1 MGEVWPSNINQWSKA
16 SSSKP
21 PDAWIRPQAWAA
33 KRQAASNKLDKA
45 LELGYNGIMSTK
57 LSTNNLFRT
66 FETEKEAAEWINSHS
81 LPEEKRLLWLGFAF
95 GCNYAANQVNKKFIL
110 KKKE

>member
-1 MGEVWPSNINQWSKA
+1 
-16 SSSKP
+16 
-21 PDAWIRPQAWAA
+21 
-33 KRQAASNKLDKA
+33 
-45 LELGYNGIMSTK
+45 MSTK

-110 KKKE
+110 KKKEAASCKRQATSLTQLKGIRFYVS

>member
-1 MGEVWPSNINQWSKA
+1 
-16 SSSKP
+16 
-21 PDAWIRPQAWAA
+21 
-33 KRQAASNKLDKA
+33 
-45 LELGYNGIMSTK
+45 MSTK

>member
-1 MGEVWPSNINQWSKA
+1 MGQAWSPDHDQWRQA

-21 PDAWIRPQAWAA
+21 QDPGRP
-33 KRQAASNKLDKA
+33 QAASNKLDKA
-45 LELGYNGIMSTK
+45 LALGYSGIMSTK

>member
-1 MGEVWPSNINQWSKA
+1 MGEVWPPDRDQRPEAA
-16 SSSKP
+16 SAKP
-21 PDAWIRPQAWAA
+21 PRTKA
-33 KRQAASNKLDKA
+33 QAASLKLDKTVDM
-45 LELGYNGIMSTK
+45 GYNGIMSTK

>member
-1 MGEVWPSNINQWSKA
+1 MDAPWSADQDQW
-16 SSSKP
+16 
-21 PDAWIRPQAWAA
+21 
-33 KRQAASNKLDKA
+33 RQAASTKPQDSRISKKLQAASVKLDKV
-45 LELGYNGIMSTK
+45 LDLGYNRIMSTK

>member
-1 MGEVWPSNINQWSKA
+1 MARGSRSMVKSFKLQA
-16 SSSKP
+16 SGY
-21 PDAWIRPQAWAA
+21 PD
-33 KRQAASNKLDKA
+33 QAASMGREAASRKPQAGLDKA
-45 LELGYNGIMSTK
+45 VALGYSGIMSTK